1 MGGDPGQRL
10 DRYLAE
16 QEPEISR
23 SYLQKLIREG
33 CVLADGKPAKGRHEA
48 QSWERRL
55 RFRSRRRRSRR
66 SCRRSCRWIFCT
78 RIRTSF

>member
-1 MGGDPGQRL
+1 MHKCYEAGPQEAGQRL

-33 CVLADGKPAKGRHEA
+33 CVLADGNPRGWWSILPRGIT
-48 QSWERRL
+48 QER
-55 RFRSRRRRSRR
+55 
-66 SCRRSCRWIFCT
+66 W
-78 RIRTSF
+78 